1 MGSLEDFLRRAQA
14 LQESV
19 AKPHIRAASDL
30 TPADEQIV
38 AKLDSIDAKLATS
51 FSQALLDLADPDRL
65 TFMGPAGEIREV
77 MRAVVHKLA
86 PDDKVKTEPWFA
98 GDKDGKPT
106 QAERIRYAAQGSA
119 TWETAR
125 DSAEAIEQRVGA
137 LGRRL
142 YGRASKAFHS
152 GTERQEV
159 NAILGYVRAVLADI
173 LP

>member
-1 MGSLEDFLRRAQA
+1 MASLDDLLQRARAFQD
-14 LQESV
+14 SV
-19 AKPHIRAASDL
+19 AKPHEPAARELSL
-30 TPADEQIV
+30 ADEQII
-38 AKLDSIDAKLATS
+38 AKLDSLDTKLATS
-51 FSQALLDLADPDRL
+51 YSQALLDLADPNRL

-77 MRAVVHKLA
+77 MRVVVHKLA
-86 PDDKVKTEPWFA
+86 PDDKVKAEPWFT
-98 GDKDGKPT
+98 GDDDGKPT
-106 QAERIRYAAQGSA
+106 QAERIRYAAQGSG

-125 DSAEAIEQRVGA
+125 DSAETIEQRVGA

-152 GTERQEV
+152 GTERKEV